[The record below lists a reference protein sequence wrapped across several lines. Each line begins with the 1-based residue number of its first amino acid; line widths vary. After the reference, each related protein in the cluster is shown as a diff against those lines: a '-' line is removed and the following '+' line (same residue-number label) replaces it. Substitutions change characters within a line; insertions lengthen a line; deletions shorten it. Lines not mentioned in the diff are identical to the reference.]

1 MAHGRWATWFPTLA
15 FLVNLKIDGMHCS
28 ACALNI
34 DLDLEELPGVKKS
47 QTDYAKSETTVEF
60 DPAQI
65 SISQIAAS
73 INKTGYTV
81 QSTLGR

>member
-1 MAHGRWATWFPTLA
+1 MDCT
-15 FLVNLKIDGMHCS
+15 

-47 QTDYAKSETTVEF
+47 QTNYAKSETLVEF

-65 SISQIAAS
+65 SISQITAS
-73 INKTGYTV
+73 ISKTGYQV
-81 QSTLGR
+81 QQ